1 MAVKK
6 SELYSSLWESCNQL
20 RGGMDA
26 SQYKDYVLV
35 VLFLKYI
42 SDKAKADKD
51 YSLNIPEG
59 CTWEDILALRYKS
72 NIGERLNEIIHQI
85 AEENELTG
93 VIDNADFNDETK
105 LGKGKDKI
113 ETLSKLVTAFK
124 KNALDFSSNRA
135 GDDDILGDAYEYLM
149 KNFASESGKS
159 KGQFYTPG
167 EVSRVMAKVIGI
179 HKDHHENITIYDPT
193 CGSGS
198 LLLRALS
205 ESLHPNNTAL
215 FGQEK
220 DINNVGM
227 AKMNMILHGYE
238 YSEIK
243 QGDTLN
249 NPQFLSSPTTL
260 QTFNYVVANPPFSQK
275 SWLKSAKENDLFE
288 RWGNGVVNSEE
299 GSRTPSSIGV
309 PPEKNGDYAFLLH
322 IIKSMA
328 VTGKGA
334 CILPHGVLFRGNAE
348 GEIRKNIVKAGYI
361 KGLIGLPQNLFYGT
375 GIAACIIILDKQDA
389 AERKGIFMIDAKD
402 GFVKDGN
409 MNRLREEDIQ
419 RIVDTWEA
427 WVDVPHYARFVPQE
441 EIEKNDYNLNITR
454 YIEAR
459 DTEVVQ
465 NIDAHLKGG
474 LPKHDIEQLSDYWEV
489 LPTLKDE
496 LVKEQGNGYYAW
508 AVSREQIDGIINHNE
523 DYQTQQATLK
533 HHCRTD
539 FMEQWQETIYDLA
552 ESSEKP
558 KALIE
563 RMGQSIRNLF
573 GDENLLVDEY
583 DAYEQLMNYWA
594 ETMQDDVYMIM
605 ADGWKLNLRPKLKE
619 EKKDKK
625 EKTEKS
631 EKKMVPVV
639 VKSWNDLECELLPVE
654 YIVNRFCKS
663 ELEVYDELAASI
675 AFLENEVD
683 SLMEENDDVFD
694 AKNFEKEKINLA
706 SVKKRAKVT
715 KGEELEHLMEWLD
728 FQSSIKA
735 EKAKL
740 KDANSKLLS
749 RVKEEYNLL
758 AQNEMRVKNLVKEK
772 WVNAISTRI
781 ESELSRS
788 IEQLKSQL
796 SAIADRYDQTLPSID
811 KEVEDYESR
820 VNAHLAQMGFVL

>member
-51 YSLNIPEG
+51 YLLNIPEG
-59 CTWEDILALRYKS
+59 CFWEDILALRYKS

-85 AEENELTG
+85 AEENDLSG
-93 VIDNADFNDETK
+93 VIDTADFNDDTK
-105 LGKGKDKI
+105 LGKGKDKVD
-113 ETLSKLVTAFK
+113 TLSKLVTAFT

-135 GDDDILGDAYEYLM
+135 GDDDLLGDAYEYLM

-179 HKDHHENITIYDPT
+179 HQDLHENISIYDPT

-238 YSEIK
+238 CSDIQ

-249 NPQFLSSPTTL
+249 NPQFLSSPTAL

-275 SWLKSAKENDLFE
+275 SWLKSAKENDMFE
-288 RWGNGVVNSEE
+288 RWGNGVVDMEE

-328 VTGKGA
+328 ADGKGA

-375 GIAACIIILDKQDA
+375 GIPACIIILDKQEASD
-389 AERKGIFMIDAKD
+389 RKGIFMIDAKD

-441 EIEKNDYNLNITR
+441 EIEKNDYNLNIPR

-459 DTEVVQ
+459 DTEIVQ
-465 NIDAHLKGG
+465 NIEAHLKGG
-474 LPKHDIEQLSDYWEV
+474 LPKHDIDQLSDYWEA

-496 LVKEQGNGYYAW
+496 LVKYQGNGYYAW
-508 AVSREQIDGIINHNE
+508 AVSREQIDGIINDNE

-539 FMEQWQETIYDLA
+539 FMEQWQETIYNLA

-558 KALIE
+558 KTLIE

-573 GDENLLVDEY
+573 GEGNLLVDEY

-605 ADGWKLNLRPKLKE
+605 ADGWKLNLRPKQKE
-619 EKKDKK
+619 DKK
-625 EKTEKS
+625 

-639 VKSWNDLECELLPVE
+639 VKTWNDLESDLLPVE

-663 ELEVYDELAASI
+663 ELEACDELSASI
-675 AFLENEVD
+675 AFMENEVT
-683 SLMEENDDVFD
+683 SLVEENDDVFD
-694 AKNFEKEKINLA
+694 TKNFEKEKINLA

-715 KGEELEHLMEWLD
+715 KGEEQEHLREWIEL
-728 FQSSIKA
+728 QNSIKA

-740 KDANSKLLS
+740 KEANDKLLS
-749 RVKEEYNLL
+749 RVKEEYELL

-796 SAIADRYDQTLPSID
+796 SAISDRYDQTLPSID

>member
-51 YSLNIPEG
+51 YLLNIPEG
-59 CTWEDILALRYKS
+59 CFWEDILALRYKS

-85 AEENELTG
+85 AEENDLSG
-93 VIDNADFNDETK
+93 VIDTADFNDDTK
-105 LGKGKDKI
+105 LGKGKDKVD
-113 ETLSKLVTAFK
+113 TLSKLVTAFT

-135 GDDDILGDAYEYLM
+135 GDDDLLGDAYEYLM

-179 HKDHHENITIYDPT
+179 HQDLHENISIYDPT

-238 YSEIK
+238 CSDIQ

-249 NPQFLSSPTTL
+249 NPQFLSSPTAL

-275 SWLKSAKENDLFE
+275 SWLKSAKENDMFE
-288 RWGNGVVNSEE
+288 RWGNGVVDMEE

-328 VTGKGA
+328 ADGKGA

-375 GIAACIIILDKQDA
+375 GIPACIIILDKQEASD
-389 AERKGIFMIDAKD
+389 RKGIFMIDAKD

-441 EIEKNDYNLNITR
+441 EIEKNDYNLNIPR

-459 DTEVVQ
+459 DTEIVQ

-474 LPKHDIEQLSDYWEV
+474 LPKHDIEQLSDYWDA

-496 LVKEQGNGYYAW
+496 LVKNQGNGYYAW
-508 AVSREQIDGIINHNE
+508 AVSREQIDGIINDNE

-539 FMEQWQETIYDLA
+539 FMEQWQETIYNLA

-558 KALIE
+558 KTLIE

-573 GDENLLVDEY
+573 GEGNLLVDEY

-619 EKKDKK
+619 DKK
-625 EKTEKS
+625 

-639 VKSWNDLECELLPVE
+639 VKTWNDLESDLLPVE

-663 ELEVYDELAASI
+663 ELEACDELSASI
-675 AFLENEVD
+675 AFMENEVT
-683 SLMEENDDVFD
+683 SLVEENDDVFD
-694 AKNFEKEKINLA
+694 TKNFEKEKVNLA

-715 KGEELEHLMEWLD
+715 KGEEQARLIEWIEW
-728 FQSSIKA
+728 QNSIKA

-740 KDANSKLLS
+740 KEANDKLLS
-749 RVKEEYNLL
+749 RVKEEYELL

-788 IEQLKSQL
+788 IELLKSQL
-796 SAIADRYDQTLPSID
+796 SAISDRYDQTLPSID

>member
-51 YSLNIPEG
+51 YLLNIPEG
-59 CTWEDILALRYKS
+59 CFWEDILALRYKS

-85 AEENELTG
+85 AEENDLSG
-93 VIDNADFNDETK
+93 VIDTADFNDDTK
-105 LGKGKDKI
+105 LGKGKDKVD
-113 ETLSKLVTAFK
+113 TLSKLVTAFT

-135 GDDDILGDAYEYLM
+135 GDDDLLGDAYEYLM

-179 HKDHHENITIYDPT
+179 HQDLHENISIYDPT

-238 YSEIK
+238 CSDIQ

-249 NPQFLSSPTTL
+249 NPQFLSSPTAL

-275 SWLKSAKENDLFE
+275 SWLKSAKENDMFE
-288 RWGNGVVNSEE
+288 RWGNGVVDMEE

-328 VTGKGA
+328 ADGKGA

-375 GIAACIIILDKQDA
+375 GIPACIIILDKQEASD
-389 AERKGIFMIDAKD
+389 RKGIFMIDAKD

-441 EIEKNDYNLNITR
+441 EIEKNDYNLNIPR

-459 DTEVVQ
+459 DTEIVQ
-465 NIDAHLKGG
+465 NIEAHLKGG
-474 LPKHDIEQLSDYWEV
+474 LPKHDIDQLSDYWEA

-496 LVKEQGNGYYAW
+496 LVKYQGNGYYAW
-508 AVSREQIDGIINHNE
+508 AVSREQIDGIINDNE

-539 FMEQWQETIYDLA
+539 FMEQWQETIYNLA

-558 KALIE
+558 KTLIE

-573 GDENLLVDEY
+573 GEGNLLVDEY

-619 EKKDKK
+619 DKK
-625 EKTEKS
+625 EKE
-631 EKKMVPVV
+631 MVPVV
-639 VKSWNDLECELLPVE
+639 VKTWNDLESDLLPVE

-663 ELEVYDELAASI
+663 ELEACDELSASI
-675 AFLENEVD
+675 AFMENEVT
-683 SLMEENDDVFD
+683 SLVEENDDVFD
-694 AKNFEKEKINLA
+694 TKNFEKEKINLA

-715 KGEELEHLMEWLD
+715 KGEEQEHLMEWIEL
-728 FQSSIKA
+728 QNSIKA

-740 KDANSKLLS
+740 KEANDKLLS
-749 RVKEEYNLL
+749 RVKEEYELL

-796 SAIADRYDQTLPSID
+796 SAISDRYDQTLPSID

-820 VNAHLAQMGFVL
+820 VNAHLTQMGFVL

>member
-42 SDKAKADKD
+42 SDKAKADND
-51 YSLNIPEG
+51 YLLYIPEG
-59 CTWEDILALRYKS
+59 CFWEDILALRYKS

-85 AEENELTG
+85 AEENELSG
-93 VIDNADFNDETK
+93 VIDTADFNDDAK
-105 LGKGKDKI
+105 LGKGKDKVD
-113 ETLSKLVTAFK
+113 TLSKLVTAFT

-135 GDDDILGDAYEYLM
+135 GDDDLLGDAYEYLM

-179 HKDHHENITIYDPT
+179 HQDQHDNISIYDPT

-238 YSEIK
+238 CSDIQ

-249 NPQFLSSPTTL
+249 NPQFLSSPTAL

-275 SWLKSAKENDLFE
+275 SWLKSAKENDMFE
-288 RWGNGVVNSEE
+288 RWGNGVVDMEE

-328 VTGKGA
+328 ADGKGA

-375 GIAACIIILDKQDA
+375 GIPACIIILDKQEA
-389 AERKGIFMIDAKD
+389 SNRKGIFMIDAKD

-441 EIEKNDYNLNITR
+441 EIEKNDYNLNIPR

-459 DTEVVQ
+459 DTEIVQ
-465 NIDAHLKGG
+465 NIEAHLKGG
-474 LPKHDIEQLSDYWEV
+474 LPKHDIEQLSDYWEA

-508 AVSREQIDGIINHNE
+508 AVSREQIDDIINDNE

-558 KALIE
+558 KTLIE

-573 GDENLLVDEY
+573 GDGNLLVDEY

-605 ADGWKLNLRPKLKE
+605 ADGWKLNLRPKQKE
-619 EKKDKK
+619 DKK
-625 EKTEKS
+625 

-639 VKSWNDLECELLPVE
+639 VKTWNDLESDLLPVE

-663 ELEVYDELAASI
+663 ELEACEELSASI
-675 AFLENEVD
+675 AFMENEVA
-683 SLMEENDDVFD
+683 SLVEENDDVFD

-758 AQNEMRVKNLVKEK
+758 AQNAMRVKNLVKEK

-796 SAIADRYDQTLPSID
+796 SAISDRYDQTLPSID

>member
-51 YSLNIPEG
+51 YLLNIPEG
-59 CTWEDILALRYKS
+59 CFWEDILVLRYKS

-85 AEENELTG
+85 AEENDLSG
-93 VIDNADFNDETK
+93 VIDTADFNDDTK
-105 LGKGKDKI
+105 LGKGKDKVD
-113 ETLSKLVTAFK
+113 TLSKLVTAFT

-135 GDDDILGDAYEYLM
+135 GDDDLLGDAYEYLM

-179 HKDHHENITIYDPT
+179 HQDLHENISIYDPT

-238 YSEIK
+238 CSDIQ

-249 NPQFLSSPTTL
+249 NPQFLSSPTAL

-275 SWLKSAKENDLFE
+275 SWLKSAKENDMFE
-288 RWGNGVVNSEE
+288 RWGNGVVDMEE

-328 VTGKGA
+328 ADGKGA
-334 CILPHGVLFRGNAE
+334 CILPHGVLFRGYAE

-375 GIAACIIILDKQDA
+375 GIPACIIILDKQEASD
-389 AERKGIFMIDAKD
+389 RKGIFMIDAKD

-441 EIEKNDYNLNITR
+441 EIEKNDYNLNIPR

-459 DTEVVQ
+459 DTEIVQ
-465 NIDAHLKGG
+465 NIEAHLKGG
-474 LPKHDIEQLSDYWEV
+474 LPKHDIDQLSDYWEA

-496 LVKEQGNGYYAW
+496 LVKYQGNGYYAW
-508 AVSREQIDGIINHNE
+508 AVSREQIDGIINDNE

-539 FMEQWQETIYDLA
+539 FMEQWQETIYNLA

-558 KALIE
+558 KTLIE

-573 GDENLLVDEY
+573 GEGNLLVDEY

-605 ADGWKLNLRPKLKE
+605 ADGWKLNLRPKQKE
-619 EKKDKK
+619 DKK
-625 EKTEKS
+625 

-639 VKSWNDLECELLPVE
+639 VKTWNDLESDLLPVE

-663 ELEVYDELAASI
+663 ELEACDELSASI
-675 AFLENEVD
+675 AFMENEVT
-683 SLMEENDDVFD
+683 SLVEENDDVFD
-694 AKNFEKEKINLA
+694 TKNFEKEKINLA

-715 KGEELEHLMEWLD
+715 KGEEQEHLMEWIEL
-728 FQSSIKA
+728 QNSIKA

-740 KDANSKLLS
+740 KEANDKLLS
-749 RVKEEYNLL
+749 RVKEEYDLL
-758 AQNEMRVKNLVKEK
+758 AQNEMKVKNLVKEK

-796 SAIADRYDQTLPSID
+796 SAISDRYDQTLPSID

>member
-51 YSLNIPEG
+51 YLLNIPEG
-59 CTWEDILALRYKS
+59 CFWEDILALRYKS

-85 AEENELTG
+85 AEENDLSG
-93 VIDNADFNDETK
+93 VIDTADFNDDTK
-105 LGKGKDKI
+105 LGKGKDKVD
-113 ETLSKLVTAFK
+113 TLSKLVTAFT

-135 GDDDILGDAYEYLM
+135 GDDDLLGDAYEYLM

-179 HKDHHENITIYDPT
+179 HQDLHENISIYDPT

-238 YSEIK
+238 CSDIQ

-249 NPQFLSSPTTL
+249 NPQFLSSPTAL

-275 SWLKSAKENDLFE
+275 SWLKSAKENDMFE
-288 RWGNGVVNSEE
+288 RWGNGVVDMEE

-328 VTGKGA
+328 ADGKGA

-375 GIAACIIILDKQDA
+375 GIPACIIILDKQEASD
-389 AERKGIFMIDAKD
+389 RKGIFMIDAKD

-441 EIEKNDYNLNITR
+441 EIEKNDYNLNIPR

-459 DTEVVQ
+459 DTEIVQ
-465 NIDAHLKGG
+465 DIDAHLKGG
-474 LPKHDIEQLSDYWEV
+474 LPKHDIEQLSDYWEA

-496 LVKEQGNGYYAW
+496 LVKNQGNGYYAW
-508 AVSREQIDGIINHNE
+508 AVSREQIDGIINDNE

-558 KALIE
+558 KTLIE

-573 GDENLLVDEY
+573 GKGNLLVDEY

-605 ADGWKLNLRPKLKE
+605 ADGWKLNLRPKQKE
-619 EKKDKK
+619 DKK
-625 EKTEKS
+625 

-639 VKSWNDLECELLPVE
+639 VKTWNDLESDLLPVE

-663 ELEVYDELAASI
+663 ELEACDELSASI
-675 AFLENEVD
+675 AFMENEVT
-683 SLMEENDDVFD
+683 SLVEENDDVFD
-694 AKNFEKEKINLA
+694 TKNFEKEKVNLA

-715 KGEELEHLMEWLD
+715 KGEEQARLIEWIEW
-728 FQSSIKA
+728 QNSIKA

-740 KDANSKLLS
+740 KEANDKLLS
-749 RVKEEYNLL
+749 RVKEEYELL

-788 IEQLKSQL
+788 IELLKSQL
-796 SAIADRYDQTLPSID
+796 SAISDRYDQTLPSID

>member
-51 YSLNIPEG
+51 YLLYIPEG
-59 CTWEDILALRYKS
+59 CFWEDILALRYKS

-85 AEENELTG
+85 AEENELSG
-93 VIDNADFNDETK
+93 VIDTADFNDDAK
-105 LGKGKDKI
+105 LGKGKDKVD
-113 ETLSKLVTAFK
+113 TLSKLVTAFT

-135 GDDDILGDAYEYLM
+135 GDDDLLGDAYEYLM

-179 HKDHHENITIYDPT
+179 HQDQHDNISIYDPT

-238 YSEIK
+238 CSDIQ

-249 NPQFLSSPTTL
+249 NPQFLSSPTAL

-275 SWLKSAKENDLFE
+275 SWLKSAKENDMFE
-288 RWGNGVVNSEE
+288 RWGNGVVDMEE

-328 VTGKGA
+328 ADGKGA

-375 GIAACIIILDKQDA
+375 GIPACIIILDKQKASD
-389 AERKGIFMIDAKD
+389 RKGIFMIDAKD

-441 EIEKNDYNLNITR
+441 EIEKNDYNLNIPR

-459 DTEVVQ
+459 DTEIVQ
-465 NIDAHLKGG
+465 NIEAHLKGG
-474 LPKHDIEQLSDYWEV
+474 LPKHDIEQLSDYWEA

-496 LVKEQGNGYYAW
+496 LVKDQGNGYYAW
-508 AVSREQIDGIINHNE
+508 AVSREQIDGIINDNE

-573 GDENLLVDEY
+573 GDGNLLVDEY

-619 EKKDKK
+619 DKK
-625 EKTEKS
+625 

-639 VKSWNDLECELLPVE
+639 VKTWNDLESDLLPVE

-663 ELEVYDELAASI
+663 ELEACEELSASI
-675 AFLENEVD
+675 AFMENEVVN
-683 SLMEENDDVFD
+683 LVEENDDVFD
-694 AKNFEKEKINLA
+694 AKNFEKEKVNLA

-715 KGEELEHLMEWLD
+715 KGEEQEHLMEWLD
-728 FQSSIKA
+728 LQSSIKA

-740 KDANSKLLS
+740 KEANDKLLS
-749 RVKEEYNLL
+749 RVKEEYDLL

-796 SAIADRYDQTLPSID
+796 SAISDRYDQTLPSID

>member
-51 YSLNIPEG
+51 YLLNIPEG
-59 CTWEDILALRYKS
+59 CFWEDILALRYKS

-85 AEENELTG
+85 AEENELSG
-93 VIDNADFNDETK
+93 VIDTADFNDDAK
-105 LGKGKDKI
+105 LGKGKDKVD
-113 ETLSKLVTAFK
+113 TLSKLVTAFT

-135 GDDDILGDAYEYLM
+135 GDDDLLGDAYEYLM

-179 HKDHHENITIYDPT
+179 HLDQHDNISIYDPT

-238 YSEIK
+238 CSDIQ

-249 NPQFLSSPTTL
+249 NPQFLSSPTAL

-275 SWLKSAKENDLFE
+275 SWLKSAKENDMFE
-288 RWGNGVVNSEE
+288 RWGNGIVDMEE

-328 VTGKGA
+328 ADGKGA

-375 GIAACIIILDKQDA
+375 GIPACIIILDKQEASD
-389 AERKGIFMIDAKD
+389 RKGIFMIDAKD

-427 WVDVPHYARFVPQE
+427 WVDVPHYARFVPQK
-441 EIEKNDYNLNITR
+441 EIVKNDYNLNIPR

-459 DTEVVQ
+459 DTEIVQ
-465 NIDAHLKGG
+465 NIEAHLKGG
-474 LPKHDIEQLSDYWEV
+474 LPKHDIDQLSDYWKA

-496 LVKEQGNGYYAW
+496 LVKDLGNGYYAW
-508 AVSREQIDGIINHNE
+508 AVSREQIDGIINDNE

-539 FMEQWQETIYDLA
+539 FMEQWQKTIYDLA
-552 ESSEKP
+552 ESCEKP

-573 GDENLLVDEY
+573 GEGNLLVDEY

-619 EKKDKK
+619 DKK
-625 EKTEKS
+625 EKKI
-631 EKKMVPVV
+631 VPVV
-639 VKSWNDLECELLPVE
+639 VKTWNDLESDLLPVE

-663 ELEVYDELAASI
+663 ELEACDELSASI
-675 AFLENEVD
+675 AFMENEVT
-683 SLMEENDDVFD
+683 SLVEENDDVFD
-694 AKNFEKEKINLA
+694 AKNFEKEKVNLA

-715 KGEELEHLMEWLD
+715 KGEEQAHLIEWIEW
-728 FQSSIKA
+728 QNSIKV
-735 EKAKL
+735 EKGKL
-740 KDANSKLLS
+740 KEANDKLLS
-749 RVKEEYNLL
+749 RVKEEYELL

-796 SAIADRYDQTLPSID
+796 SAISDRYDQTLPSID

-820 VNAHLAQMGFVL
+820 VNAHLTQMGFVL

>member
-51 YSLNIPEG
+51 YLLNIPEG
-59 CTWEDILALRYKS
+59 CFWEDILALRYKS

-85 AEENELTG
+85 AEENELSG
-93 VIDNADFNDETK
+93 VIDTADFNDDAK
-105 LGKGKDKI
+105 LGKGKDKVD
-113 ETLSKLVTAFK
+113 TLSKLVTAFT

-135 GDDDILGDAYEYLM
+135 GDDDLLGDAYEYLM

-179 HKDHHENITIYDPT
+179 HQDLHENISIYDPT

-238 YSEIK
+238 CSDIQ

-249 NPQFLSSPTTL
+249 NPQFLSSPTAL

-275 SWLKSAKENDLFE
+275 SWLKSAKENDMFE
-288 RWGNGVVNSEE
+288 RWGNGVVDMEE

-328 VTGKGA
+328 ADGKGA

-375 GIAACIIILDKQDA
+375 GIPACIIILDKQEASD
-389 AERKGIFMIDAKD
+389 RKGIFMIDAKD

-441 EIEKNDYNLNITR
+441 EIEKNDYNLNIPR
-454 YIEAR
+454 YIEVR
-459 DTEVVQ
+459 DTEIVQ
-465 NIDAHLKGG
+465 DIDAHLKGG
-474 LPKHDIEQLSDYWEV
+474 LPKHDIEQLSDYWKA

-496 LVKEQGNGYYAW
+496 LVKNQGNGYYTW
-508 AVSREQIDGIINHNE
+508 AVSREQIDGIINDNE
-523 DYQTQQATLK
+523 DYQTLQATLK

-539 FMEQWQETIYDLA
+539 FMELWQETIYGLA

-558 KALIE
+558 KDLIE

-573 GDENLLVDEY
+573 GEGNLLVDEY

-619 EKKDKK
+619 DKK
-625 EKTEKS
+625 

-639 VKSWNDLECELLPVE
+639 VKTWNDLESDLLPVE

-663 ELEVYDELAASI
+663 ELEACDELSASI
-675 AFLENEVD
+675 AFMENEVD

-706 SVKKRAKVT
+706 SVKKRVKVT

-740 KDANSKLLS
+740 KDANSNLLS
-749 RVKEEYNLL
+749 RVKEEYELL

-788 IEQLKSQL
+788 VEQLKSQL
-796 SAIADRYDQTLPSID
+796 SAISDRYDQTLPSID

-820 VNAHLAQMGFVL
+820 VNAHLTQMGFVL

>member
-51 YSLNIPEG
+51 YLLNIPEG
-59 CTWEDILALRYKS
+59 CFWEDILALRYKS

-85 AEENELTG
+85 AEENDLSG
-93 VIDNADFNDETK
+93 VIDTADFNDDTK
-105 LGKGKDKI
+105 LGKGKDKVD
-113 ETLSKLVTAFK
+113 TLSKLVTAFT

-135 GDDDILGDAYEYLM
+135 GDDDLLGDAYEYLM

-179 HKDHHENITIYDPT
+179 HQDLHENISIYDPT

-238 YSEIK
+238 CSDIQ

-249 NPQFLSSPTTL
+249 NPQFLSSPTAL

-275 SWLKSAKENDLFE
+275 SWLKSAKENDMFE
-288 RWGNGVVNSEE
+288 RWGNGVVDMEE

-328 VTGKGA
+328 ADGKGA

-375 GIAACIIILDKQDA
+375 GIPACIIILDKQEASD
-389 AERKGIFMIDAKD
+389 RKGIFMIDAKD

-441 EIEKNDYNLNITR
+441 EIEKNDYNLNIPR

-459 DTEVVQ
+459 DTEIVQ
-465 NIDAHLKGG
+465 NIEAHLKGG
-474 LPKHDIEQLSDYWEV
+474 LPKHDIDQLSDYWEA

-496 LVKEQGNGYYAW
+496 LVKYQGNGYYAW
-508 AVSREQIDGIINHNE
+508 AVSREQIDGIINDNE

-539 FMEQWQETIYDLA
+539 FMEQWQETIYNLA

-558 KALIE
+558 KTLIE

-573 GDENLLVDEY
+573 GEGNLLVDEY

-605 ADGWKLNLRPKLKE
+605 ADGWKLNLRPKQKE
-619 EKKDKK
+619 DKK
-625 EKTEKS
+625 

-639 VKSWNDLECELLPVE
+639 VKTWNDLESDLLPVE

-663 ELEVYDELAASI
+663 ELEACDELSASI
-675 AFLENEVD
+675 AFMENEVT
-683 SLMEENDDVFD
+683 SLVEENDDVFD
-694 AKNFEKEKINLA
+694 TKNFEKEKINLA

-715 KGEELEHLMEWLD
+715 KGEEQARLIEWIEW
-728 FQSSIKA
+728 QNSIKA

-740 KDANSKLLS
+740 KEANDKLLS
-749 RVKEEYNLL
+749 RVKEEYDLL
-758 AQNEMRVKNLVKEK
+758 AQNEMKVKNLVKEK

-796 SAIADRYDQTLPSID
+796 SAISDRYDQTLPSID

>member
-51 YSLNIPEG
+51 YLLNIPKG
-59 CTWEDILALRYKS
+59 CFWEDILALRYKS

-85 AEENELTG
+85 AEENDLSG
-93 VIDNADFNDETK
+93 VIDTADFNDDTK
-105 LGKGKDKI
+105 LGKGKDKVD
-113 ETLSKLVTAFK
+113 TLSKLVTAFT

-135 GDDDILGDAYEYLM
+135 GDDDLLGDAYEYLM

-179 HKDHHENITIYDPT
+179 HQDLHENISIYDPT

-238 YSEIK
+238 CSDIQ

-249 NPQFLSSPTTL
+249 NPQFLSSPTAL

-275 SWLKSAKENDLFE
+275 SWLKSAKENDMFE
-288 RWGNGVVNSEE
+288 RWGNGVVDMEE

-328 VTGKGA
+328 ADGKGA

-375 GIAACIIILDKQDA
+375 GIPACIIILDKQEASD
-389 AERKGIFMIDAKD
+389 RKGIFMIDAKD

-441 EIEKNDYNLNITR
+441 EIEKNDYNLNIPR

-459 DTEVVQ
+459 DTEIVQ
-465 NIDAHLKGG
+465 DIDAHLKGG
-474 LPKHDIEQLSDYWEV
+474 LPKHDIEQLSDYWDA

-496 LVKEQGNGYYAW
+496 LVKYQGNGYYAW
-508 AVSREQIDGIINHNE
+508 AVSREQIDGIINDNE

-573 GDENLLVDEY
+573 GEGNLLVDEY

-605 ADGWKLNLRPKLKE
+605 ADGWKLNLRPKQKE
-619 EKKDKK
+619 DKK
-625 EKTEKS
+625 

-639 VKSWNDLECELLPVE
+639 VKTWNDLESDLLPVE

-663 ELEVYDELAASI
+663 ELEACDELSASI
-675 AFLENEVD
+675 AFMENEVT
-683 SLMEENDDVFD
+683 SLVEENDDVFD
-694 AKNFEKEKINLA
+694 TKNFEKEKVNLA

-715 KGEELEHLMEWLD
+715 KGEEQARLIEWIEW
-728 FQSSIKA
+728 QNSIKA

-740 KDANSKLLS
+740 KEANDKLLS

-796 SAIADRYDQTLPSID
+796 SAISDRYDQTLPSID

>member
-51 YSLNIPEG
+51 YLLYIPEG
-59 CTWEDILALRYKS
+59 CFWEDILALRYKS

-85 AEENELTG
+85 AEENDLSG
-93 VIDNADFNDETK
+93 VIDTADFNDDTK
-105 LGKGKDKI
+105 LGKGKDKVD
-113 ETLSKLVTAFK
+113 TLSKLVTAFT

-135 GDDDILGDAYEYLM
+135 GDDDLLGDAYEYLM

-179 HKDHHENITIYDPT
+179 HQDLHENISIYDPT

-238 YSEIK
+238 CSDIQ

-249 NPQFLSSPTTL
+249 NPQFLSSPTAL

-275 SWLKSAKENDLFE
+275 SWLKSAKENDMFE
-288 RWGNGVVNSEE
+288 RWGNGVVDMEE

-328 VTGKGA
+328 ADGKGA

-375 GIAACIIILDKQDA
+375 GIPACIIILDKQEASD
-389 AERKGIFMIDAKD
+389 RKGIFMIDAKD

-441 EIEKNDYNLNITR
+441 EIEKNDYNLNIPR

-459 DTEVVQ
+459 DTEIVQ
-465 NIDAHLKGG
+465 NIEAHLKGG
-474 LPKHDIEQLSDYWEV
+474 LPKHDIDQLSDYWEA

-496 LVKEQGNGYYAW
+496 LVKYQGNGYYAW
-508 AVSREQIDGIINHNE
+508 AVSREQIDGIINDNE

-539 FMEQWQETIYDLA
+539 FMEQWQETIYNLA

-558 KALIE
+558 KTLIE

-573 GDENLLVDEY
+573 GEGNLLVDEY

-605 ADGWKLNLRPKLKE
+605 ADGWKLNLRPKQKE
-619 EKKDKK
+619 DKK
-625 EKTEKS
+625 

-639 VKSWNDLECELLPVE
+639 VKTWNDLESDLLPVE

-663 ELEVYDELAASI
+663 ELEACDELSASI
-675 AFLENEVD
+675 AFMENEVT
-683 SLMEENDDVFD
+683 SLVEENDDVFD
-694 AKNFEKEKINLA
+694 TKNFEKEKINLA

-715 KGEELEHLMEWLD
+715 KGEEQEHLMEWIEL
-728 FQSSIKA
+728 QNSIKA

-740 KDANSKLLS
+740 KEANDKLLS
-749 RVKEEYNLL
+749 RVKEEYELL

-796 SAIADRYDQTLPSID
+796 SAISDRYDQTLPSID

-820 VNAHLAQMGFVL
+820 VNAHLTQMGFVL

>member
-35 VLFLKYI
+35 VLFLKYS

-51 YSLNIPEG
+51 YLLNIPEG
-59 CTWEDILALRYKS
+59 CFWEDILALRYKS

-85 AEENELTG
+85 AEENDLSG
-93 VIDNADFNDETK
+93 VIDTADFNDDTK
-105 LGKGKDKI
+105 LGKGKDKVD
-113 ETLSKLVTAFK
+113 TLSKLVTAFT

-135 GDDDILGDAYEYLM
+135 GDDDLLGDAYEYLM

-179 HKDHHENITIYDPT
+179 HQDLHENISIYDPT

-238 YSEIK
+238 CSDIQ

-249 NPQFLSSPTTL
+249 NPQFLSSPTAL

-275 SWLKSAKENDLFE
+275 SWLKSAKENDMFE
-288 RWGNGVVNSEE
+288 RWGNGVVDMEE

-328 VTGKGA
+328 ADGKGA

-375 GIAACIIILDKQDA
+375 GIPACIIILDKQEASD
-389 AERKGIFMIDAKD
+389 RKGIFMIDAKD

-441 EIEKNDYNLNITR
+441 EIEKNDYNLNIPR

-459 DTEVVQ
+459 DTEIVQ
-465 NIDAHLKGG
+465 DIDAHLKGG
-474 LPKHDIEQLSDYWEV
+474 LPKHDIEQLSDYWKA

-496 LVKEQGNGYYAW
+496 LVKDQGNGYYAW
-508 AVSREQIDGIINHNE
+508 AVSREQIDGIINDNE

-573 GDENLLVDEY
+573 GEGNLLVDEY

-605 ADGWKLNLRPKLKE
+605 ADGWKLNLRPKQKE
-619 EKKDKK
+619 DKK
-625 EKTEKS
+625 

-639 VKSWNDLECELLPVE
+639 VKTWNDLESDLLPVE
-654 YIVNRFCKS
+654 YIVDKFCKS
-663 ELEVYDELAASI
+663 DLDACDELSASI
-675 AFLENEVD
+675 AIMENEVAN
-683 SLMEENDDVFD
+683 LVEENDDVFD
-694 AKNFEKEKINLA
+694 AKNFEKEKVNLA

-715 KGEELEHLMEWLD
+715 KGEEQARLIEWIELLN
-728 FQSSIKA
+728 SIKA

-740 KDANSKLLS
+740 KEANDKLLS
-749 RVKEEYNLL
+749 RVKEEYELL

-796 SAIADRYDQTLPSID
+796 SAISDRYDQTLPSID

>member
-51 YSLNIPEG
+51 YLLNIPEG
-59 CTWEDILALRYKS
+59 CFWEDILALRYKS

-85 AEENELTG
+85 AEENDLSG
-93 VIDNADFNDETK
+93 VIDTADFNDDTK
-105 LGKGKDKI
+105 LGKGKDKVD
-113 ETLSKLVTAFK
+113 TLSKLVTAFT
-124 KNALDFSSNRA
+124 KNALDFSSNCA
-135 GDDDILGDAYEYLM
+135 GDDDLLGDAYEYLM

-179 HKDHHENITIYDPT
+179 HQDLHENISIYDPT

-238 YSEIK
+238 CSDIQ

-249 NPQFLSSPTTL
+249 NPQFLSSPTAL

-275 SWLKSAKENDLFE
+275 SWLKSAKENDMFE
-288 RWGNGVVNSEE
+288 RWGNGVVDMEE

-328 VTGKGA
+328 ADGKGA

-375 GIAACIIILDKQDA
+375 GIPACIIILDKQEASD
-389 AERKGIFMIDAKD
+389 RKGIFMIDAKD

-441 EIEKNDYNLNITR
+441 EIEKNDYNLNIPR

-459 DTEVVQ
+459 DTEIVQ
-465 NIDAHLKGG
+465 DIDAHLKGG
-474 LPKHDIEQLSDYWEV
+474 LPKHDIEQLSDYWDA

-496 LVKEQGNGYYAW
+496 LVKNQGNGYYAW
-508 AVSREQIDGIINHNE
+508 AVSREQIDGIINDNE

-539 FMEQWQETIYDLA
+539 FMEQWQETIYNLA

-558 KALIE
+558 KTLIE

-573 GDENLLVDEY
+573 GEGNLLVDEY

-619 EKKDKK
+619 DKK
-625 EKTEKS
+625 

-639 VKSWNDLECELLPVE
+639 VKTWNDLESDLLPVE

-663 ELEVYDELAASI
+663 ELEACDELSASI
-675 AFLENEVD
+675 AFMENEVT
-683 SLMEENDDVFD
+683 SLVEENDDVFD
-694 AKNFEKEKINLA
+694 TKNFEKEKVNLA

-715 KGEELEHLMEWLD
+715 KGEEQARLIEWIEW
-728 FQSSIKA
+728 QNSIKA

-740 KDANSKLLS
+740 KEANDKLLS
-749 RVKEEYNLL
+749 RVKEEYELL

-788 IEQLKSQL
+788 IELLKSQL
-796 SAIADRYDQTLPSID
+796 SAISDRYDQTLPSID

>member
-51 YSLNIPEG
+51 YLLNIPEG
-59 CTWEDILALRYKS
+59 CFWEDILALRYKS

-85 AEENELTG
+85 AEENDLSG
-93 VIDNADFNDETK
+93 VIDTADFNDDTK
-105 LGKGKDKI
+105 LGKGKDKVD
-113 ETLSKLVTAFK
+113 TLSKLVTAFT

-135 GDDDILGDAYEYLM
+135 GDDDLLGDAYEYLM

-179 HKDHHENITIYDPT
+179 HQDLHENISIYDPT

-238 YSEIK
+238 CSDIQ

-249 NPQFLSSPTTL
+249 NPQFLSSPTAL

-275 SWLKSAKENDLFE
+275 SWLKSAKENDMFE
-288 RWGNGVVNSEE
+288 RWGNGVVDMEE

-328 VTGKGA
+328 ADGKGA
-334 CILPHGVLFRGNAE
+334 CILPHGVLFRGYAE

-375 GIAACIIILDKQDA
+375 GIPACIIILDKQEASD
-389 AERKGIFMIDAKD
+389 RKGIFMIDAKD

-441 EIEKNDYNLNITR
+441 EIEKNDYNLNIPR

-459 DTEVVQ
+459 DTEIVQ
-465 NIDAHLKGG
+465 DIDAHLKGG
-474 LPKHDIEQLSDYWEV
+474 LPKHDIEQLSDYWDA

-496 LVKEQGNGYYAW
+496 LVKDQGNGYYAW
-508 AVSREQIDGIINHNE
+508 AVSREQIDGIINDNE

-539 FMEQWQETIYDLA
+539 FMEQWQETIYNLA

-558 KALIE
+558 KTLIE

-573 GDENLLVDEY
+573 GEGNLLVDEY

-605 ADGWKLNLRPKLKE
+605 ADGWKLNLRPKQKE
-619 EKKDKK
+619 DKK
-625 EKTEKS
+625 

-639 VKSWNDLECELLPVE
+639 VKTWNDLESDLLPVE

-663 ELEVYDELAASI
+663 ELEACDELSASI
-675 AFLENEVD
+675 AFMENEVT
-683 SLMEENDDVFD
+683 SLVEEDDDVFD
-694 AKNFEKEKINLA
+694 TKNFEKEKVNLA

-715 KGEELEHLMEWLD
+715 RGEEQTRLIEWIEW
-728 FQSSIKA
+728 QNSIKA

-740 KDANSKLLS
+740 KEANDKLLS

-796 SAIADRYDQTLPSID
+796 SAISERYDQTLPSID

>member
-51 YSLNIPEG
+51 YLLNIPEG
-59 CTWEDILALRYKS
+59 CFWEDILALRYKS

-85 AEENELTG
+85 AEENDLSG
-93 VIDNADFNDETK
+93 VIDTADFNDDTK
-105 LGKGKDKI
+105 LGKGKDKVD
-113 ETLSKLVTAFK
+113 TLSKLVTAFT

-135 GDDDILGDAYEYLM
+135 GDDDLLGDAYEYLM

-179 HKDHHENITIYDPT
+179 HQDLHENISIYDPT

-238 YSEIK
+238 CSDIQ

-249 NPQFLSSPTTL
+249 NPQFLSSPTAL

-275 SWLKSAKENDLFE
+275 SWLKSAKENDMFE
-288 RWGNGVVNSEE
+288 RWGNGVVDMEE

-328 VTGKGA
+328 ADGKGA
-334 CILPHGVLFRGNAE
+334 CILPHGVLFRGYAE

-375 GIAACIIILDKQDA
+375 GIPACIIILDKQEASD
-389 AERKGIFMIDAKD
+389 RKGIFMIDAKD

-441 EIEKNDYNLNITR
+441 EIEKNDYNLNIPR

-459 DTEVVQ
+459 DTEIVQ
-465 NIDAHLKGG
+465 NIEAHLKGG
-474 LPKHDIEQLSDYWEV
+474 LPKHDIDQLSDYWEA

-496 LVKEQGNGYYAW
+496 LVKYQGNGYYAW
-508 AVSREQIDGIINHNE
+508 AVSREQIDGIINDNE

-539 FMEQWQETIYDLA
+539 FMEQWQETIYNLA

-558 KALIE
+558 KTLIE

-573 GDENLLVDEY
+573 GEGNLLVDEY

-605 ADGWKLNLRPKLKE
+605 ADGWKLNLRPKQKE
-619 EKKDKK
+619 DKK
-625 EKTEKS
+625 

-639 VKSWNDLECELLPVE
+639 VKTWNDLESDLLPVE

-663 ELEVYDELAASI
+663 ELEACDELSASI
-675 AFLENEVD
+675 AFMENEVT
-683 SLMEENDDVFD
+683 SLVEENDDVFD
-694 AKNFEKEKINLA
+694 TKNFEKEKINLA

-715 KGEELEHLMEWLD
+715 KGEEQEHLREWIEL
-728 FQSSIKA
+728 QNSIKA

-740 KDANSKLLS
+740 KEANDKLLS
-749 RVKEEYNLL
+749 RVKEEYELL

-796 SAIADRYDQTLPSID
+796 SAISDRYDQTLPSID

>member
-51 YSLNIPEG
+51 YLLNIPEG
-59 CTWEDILALRYKS
+59 CFWEDILALRYKS

-85 AEENELTG
+85 AEENDLSG
-93 VIDNADFNDETK
+93 VIDTADFNDDTK
-105 LGKGKDKI
+105 LGKGKDKVD
-113 ETLSKLVTAFK
+113 TLSKLVTAFT

-135 GDDDILGDAYEYLM
+135 GDDDLLGDAYEYLM

-179 HKDHHENITIYDPT
+179 HQDLHENISIYDPT

-238 YSEIK
+238 CSDIQ

-249 NPQFLSSPTTL
+249 NPQFLSSPTAL

-275 SWLKSAKENDLFE
+275 SWLKSAKENDMFE
-288 RWGNGVVNSEE
+288 RWGNGVVDMEE

-328 VTGKGA
+328 ADGKGA

-375 GIAACIIILDKQDA
+375 GIPACIIILDKQEASD
-389 AERKGIFMIDAKD
+389 RKGIFMIDAKD

-441 EIEKNDYNLNITR
+441 EIEKNDYNLNIPR

-459 DTEVVQ
+459 DTEIVQ
-465 NIDAHLKGG
+465 NIEAHLKGG
-474 LPKHDIEQLSDYWEV
+474 LPKHDIEQLSDYWEA

-496 LVKEQGNGYYAW
+496 LVKYQGNGYYAW
-508 AVSREQIDGIINHNE
+508 AVSREQIDGIINDNE

-539 FMEQWQETIYDLA
+539 FMEQWQETIYNLA

-558 KALIE
+558 KTLIE

-573 GDENLLVDEY
+573 GEGNLLVDEY

-605 ADGWKLNLRPKLKE
+605 ADGWKLNLRPKQKE
-619 EKKDKK
+619 DKK
-625 EKTEKS
+625 

-639 VKSWNDLECELLPVE
+639 VKTWNDLESDLLPVE

-663 ELEVYDELAASI
+663 ELEACDELSASI
-675 AFLENEVD
+675 AFMENEVT
-683 SLMEENDDVFD
+683 SLVEENDDVFD
-694 AKNFEKEKINLA
+694 TKNFEKEKVNLA

-715 KGEELEHLMEWLD
+715 KGEEQARLIEWIEW
-728 FQSSIKA
+728 QNSIKA

-740 KDANSKLLS
+740 KEANDKLLS
-749 RVKEEYNLL
+749 RVKEEYELL

-788 IEQLKSQL
+788 IELLKSQL
-796 SAIADRYDQTLPSID
+796 SAISDRYDQTLPSID

>member
-51 YSLNIPEG
+51 YLLNIPEG
-59 CTWEDILALRYKS
+59 CFWEDILVLRYKS

-85 AEENELTG
+85 AEENDLSG
-93 VIDNADFNDETK
+93 VIDTADFNDDTK
-105 LGKGKDKI
+105 LGKGKDKVD
-113 ETLSKLVTAFK
+113 TLSKLVTAFT

-135 GDDDILGDAYEYLM
+135 GDDDLLGDAYEYLM

-179 HKDHHENITIYDPT
+179 HQDLHENISIYDPT

-238 YSEIK
+238 CSDIQ

-249 NPQFLSSPTTL
+249 NPQFLSSPTAL

-275 SWLKSAKENDLFE
+275 SWLKSAKENDMFE
-288 RWGNGVVNSEE
+288 RWGNGVVDMEE

-328 VTGKGA
+328 ADGKGA

-375 GIAACIIILDKQDA
+375 GIPACIIILDKQEASD
-389 AERKGIFMIDAKD
+389 RKGIFMIDAKD

-441 EIEKNDYNLNITR
+441 EIEKNDYNLNIPR

-459 DTEVVQ
+459 DTEIVQ
-465 NIDAHLKGG
+465 NIEAHLKGG
-474 LPKHDIEQLSDYWEV
+474 LPKHDIDQLSDYWEA

-496 LVKEQGNGYYAW
+496 LVKYQGNGYYAW
-508 AVSREQIDGIINHNE
+508 AVSREQIDGIINDNE

-539 FMEQWQETIYDLA
+539 FMEQWQETIYNLA

-558 KALIE
+558 KTLIE

-573 GDENLLVDEY
+573 GEGNLLVDEY

-605 ADGWKLNLRPKLKE
+605 ADGWKLNLRPKQKE
-619 EKKDKK
+619 DKK
-625 EKTEKS
+625 

-639 VKSWNDLECELLPVE
+639 VKTWNDLESDLLPVE

-663 ELEVYDELAASI
+663 ELEACDELSASI
-675 AFLENEVD
+675 AFMENEVT
-683 SLMEENDDVFD
+683 SLVEENDDVFD
-694 AKNFEKEKINLA
+694 TKNFEKEKINLA

-715 KGEELEHLMEWLD
+715 KGEEQEHLREWIEL
-728 FQSSIKA
+728 QNSIKA

-740 KDANSKLLS
+740 KEANDKLLS
-749 RVKEEYNLL
+749 RVKEEYELL
-758 AQNEMRVKNLVKEK
+758 AQNEMKVKNLVKEK

-796 SAIADRYDQTLPSID
+796 SAISDRYDQTLPSID

>member
-51 YSLNIPEG
+51 YLLNIPEG
-59 CTWEDILALRYKS
+59 CFWEDILALRYKS

-85 AEENELTG
+85 AEENDLSG
-93 VIDNADFNDETK
+93 VIDTADFNDDTK
-105 LGKGKDKI
+105 LGKGKDKVD
-113 ETLSKLVTAFK
+113 TLSKLVTAFT

-135 GDDDILGDAYEYLM
+135 GDDDLLGDAYEYLM

-179 HKDHHENITIYDPT
+179 HQDLHENISIYDPT

-238 YSEIK
+238 CSDIQ

-249 NPQFLSSPTTL
+249 NPQFLSSPTAL

-275 SWLKSAKENDLFE
+275 SWLKSAKENDMFE
-288 RWGNGVVNSEE
+288 RWGNGVVDMEE

-328 VTGKGA
+328 ADGKGA

-375 GIAACIIILDKQDA
+375 GIPACIIILDKQEASD
-389 AERKGIFMIDAKD
+389 RKGIFMIDAKD

-441 EIEKNDYNLNITR
+441 EIEKNDYNLNIPR
-454 YIEAR
+454 YIETR
-459 DTEVVQ
+459 DTEIVQ
-465 NIDAHLKGG
+465 DIDAHLKGG
-474 LPKHDIEQLSDYWEV
+474 LPKHDIEQLSDYWDA

-496 LVKEQGNGYYAW
+496 LVKYQGNGYYAW
-508 AVSREQIDGIINHNE
+508 AVSREQIDGIINDNE

-573 GDENLLVDEY
+573 GEGNLLVDEY

-605 ADGWKLNLRPKLKE
+605 ADGWKLNLRPKQKE
-619 EKKDKK
+619 DKK
-625 EKTEKS
+625 

-639 VKSWNDLECELLPVE
+639 VKTWNDLESDLLPVE

-663 ELEVYDELAASI
+663 ELEACDKLSASI
-675 AFLENEVD
+675 AFMENEVT
-683 SLMEENDDVFD
+683 SLVEENDDVFD
-694 AKNFEKEKINLA
+694 TKNFEKEKVNLA

-715 KGEELEHLMEWLD
+715 KGEEQARLIEWLD
-728 FQSSIKA
+728 LQNSIKV

-740 KDANSKLLS
+740 KEANDKLLS
-749 RVKEEYNLL
+749 CVKEEYELL

-788 IEQLKSQL
+788 IEQLNSQL
-796 SAIADRYDQTLPSID
+796 SAISDRYDQTLPSID

>member
-1 MAVKK
+1 MA
-6 SELYSSLWESCNQL
+6 
-20 RGGMDA
+20 
-26 SQYKDYVLV
+26 
-35 VLFLKYI
+35 
-42 SDKAKADKD
+42 AD
-51 YSLNIPEG
+51 
-59 CTWEDILALRYKS
+59 
-72 NIGERLNEIIHQI
+72 
-85 AEENELTG
+85 
-93 VIDNADFNDETK
+93 
-105 LGKGKDKI
+105 
-113 ETLSKLVTAFK
+113 
-124 KNALDFSSNRA
+124 
-135 GDDDILGDAYEYLM
+135 
-149 KNFASESGKS
+149 
-159 KGQFYTPG
+159 
-167 EVSRVMAKVIGI
+167 
-179 HKDHHENITIYDPT
+179 
-193 CGSGS
+193 
-198 LLLRALS
+198 
-205 ESLHPNNTAL
+205 
-215 FGQEK
+215 
-220 DINNVGM
+220 
-227 AKMNMILHGYE
+227 
-238 YSEIK
+238 
-243 QGDTLN
+243 
-249 NPQFLSSPTTL
+249 
-260 QTFNYVVANPPFSQK
+260 
-275 SWLKSAKENDLFE
+275 
-288 RWGNGVVNSEE
+288 
-299 GSRTPSSIGV
+299 
-309 PPEKNGDYAFLLH
+309 
-322 IIKSMA
+322 
-328 VTGKGA
+328 GKGA

-375 GIAACIIILDKQDA
+375 GIPACIIILDKQEASD
-389 AERKGIFMIDAKD
+389 RKGIFMIDAKD

-441 EIEKNDYNLNITR
+441 EIEKNDYNLNIPR

-459 DTEVVQ
+459 DTEIVQ
-465 NIDAHLKGG
+465 NIEAHLKGG
-474 LPKHDIEQLSDYWEV
+474 LPKHDIDQLSDYWEA

-496 LVKEQGNGYYAW
+496 LVKDQGNGYYAW
-508 AVSREQIDGIINHNE
+508 AVSREQIDGIINNNE

-573 GDENLLVDEY
+573 GEGNLLVDEY

-619 EKKDKK
+619 DKK
-625 EKTEKS
+625 

-639 VKSWNDLECELLPVE
+639 VKTWNDLESDLLPVE

-663 ELEVYDELAASI
+663 ELEACDELSASI
-675 AFLENEVD
+675 AFMENEVT
-683 SLMEENDDVFD
+683 SLVEEDDDVFD
-694 AKNFEKEKINLA
+694 TKNFEKEKVNLA

-715 KGEELEHLMEWLD
+715 KGEEQARLIEWIEW
-728 FQSSIKA
+728 QNSIKA

-740 KDANSKLLS
+740 KEANDKLLS
-749 RVKEEYNLL
+749 RVKEEYDLL
-758 AQNEMRVKNLVKEK
+758 SQNETKVKNLVKEK

-796 SAIADRYDQTLPSID
+796 SAISDRYDQTLPSID

>member
-51 YSLNIPEG
+51 YLLNIPEG
-59 CTWEDILALRYKS
+59 CFWEDILALRYKS

-85 AEENELTG
+85 AEENDLSG
-93 VIDNADFNDETK
+93 VIDTADFNDDTK
-105 LGKGKDKI
+105 LGKGKDKVD
-113 ETLSKLVTAFK
+113 TLSKLVTAFT

-135 GDDDILGDAYEYLM
+135 GDDDLLGDAYEYLM

-179 HKDHHENITIYDPT
+179 HQDLHENISIYDPT

-238 YSEIK
+238 CSDIQ

-249 NPQFLSSPTTL
+249 NPQFLSSPTAL

-275 SWLKSAKENDLFE
+275 SWLKSAKENDMFE
-288 RWGNGVVNSEE
+288 RWGNGVVDMEE

-328 VTGKGA
+328 ADGKGA

-375 GIAACIIILDKQDA
+375 GIPACIIILDKQEASD
-389 AERKGIFMIDAKD
+389 RKGIFMIDAKD

-441 EIEKNDYNLNITR
+441 EIEKNDYNLNIPR
-454 YIEAR
+454 YIETR
-459 DTEVVQ
+459 DTEIVQ
-465 NIDAHLKGG
+465 DIDAHLKGG
-474 LPKHDIEQLSDYWEV
+474 LPKHDIEQLSDYWDA

-496 LVKEQGNGYYAW
+496 LVKYQGNGYYAW
-508 AVSREQIDGIINHNE
+508 AVSREQIDGIINDNE

-573 GDENLLVDEY
+573 GEGNLLVDEY

-605 ADGWKLNLRPKLKE
+605 ADGWKLNLRPKQKE
-619 EKKDKK
+619 DKK
-625 EKTEKS
+625 

-639 VKSWNDLECELLPVE
+639 VKTWNDLESDLLPVE

-663 ELEVYDELAASI
+663 ELEACDKLSASI
-675 AFLENEVD
+675 AFMENEVT
-683 SLMEENDDVFD
+683 SLVEENDDVFD
-694 AKNFEKEKINLA
+694 TKNFEKEKVNLA

-715 KGEELEHLMEWLD
+715 KGEEQARLIEWLD
-728 FQSSIKA
+728 LQNSIKA

-740 KDANSKLLS
+740 KEANDKLLS
-749 RVKEEYNLL
+749 CVKEEYELL

-788 IEQLKSQL
+788 IEQLNSQL
-796 SAIADRYDQTLPSID
+796 SAISDRYDQTLPSID

>member
-51 YSLNIPEG
+51 YLLNIPEG
-59 CTWEDILALRYKS
+59 CFWEDILALRYKS

-85 AEENELTG
+85 AEENDLSG
-93 VIDNADFNDETK
+93 VIDTADFNDDTK
-105 LGKGKDKI
+105 LGKGKDKVD
-113 ETLSKLVTAFK
+113 TLSKLVTAFT

-135 GDDDILGDAYEYLM
+135 GDDDLLGDAYEYLM

-179 HKDHHENITIYDPT
+179 HQDLHENISIYDPT

-238 YSEIK
+238 CSDIQ

-249 NPQFLSSPTTL
+249 NPQFLSSPTAL

-275 SWLKSAKENDLFE
+275 SWLKSAKENDMFE
-288 RWGNGVVNSEE
+288 RWGNGVVDMEE

-328 VTGKGA
+328 ADGKGA
-334 CILPHGVLFRGNAE
+334 CILPHGVLFRGYAE

-375 GIAACIIILDKQDA
+375 GIPACIIILDKQEASD
-389 AERKGIFMIDAKD
+389 RKGIFMIDAKD

-441 EIEKNDYNLNITR
+441 EIEKNDYNLNIPR

-459 DTEVVQ
+459 DTEIVQ
-465 NIDAHLKGG
+465 NIEAHLKGG
-474 LPKHDIEQLSDYWEV
+474 LPKHDIDQLSDYWEA

-496 LVKEQGNGYYAW
+496 LVKYQGNGYYAW
-508 AVSREQIDGIINHNE
+508 AVSREQIDGIINDNE

-539 FMEQWQETIYDLA
+539 FMEQWQETIYNLA

-558 KALIE
+558 KTLIE

-573 GDENLLVDEY
+573 GEGNLLVDEY

-605 ADGWKLNLRPKLKE
+605 ADGWKLNLRPKQKE
-619 EKKDKK
+619 DKK
-625 EKTEKS
+625 

-639 VKSWNDLECELLPVE
+639 VKTWNDLESDLLPVE

-663 ELEVYDELAASI
+663 ELEACDELSASI
-675 AFLENEVD
+675 AFMENEVT
-683 SLMEENDDVFD
+683 SLVEENDDVFD
-694 AKNFEKEKINLA
+694 TKNFEKEKINLA

-715 KGEELEHLMEWLD
+715 KGEEQEHLMEWIEL
-728 FQSSIKA
+728 QNSIKA

-740 KDANSKLLS
+740 KEANDKLLS
-749 RVKEEYNLL
+749 RVKEEYELL

-796 SAIADRYDQTLPSID
+796 SAISDRYDQTLPSID

-820 VNAHLAQMGFVL
+820 VNAHLTQMGFVL

>member
-51 YSLNIPEG
+51 YLLNIPEG
-59 CTWEDILALRYKS
+59 CFWEDILALRYKS

-85 AEENELTG
+85 AEENDLSG
-93 VIDNADFNDETK
+93 VIDTADFNDDTK
-105 LGKGKDKI
+105 LGKGKDKVD
-113 ETLSKLVTAFK
+113 TLSKLVTAFT

-135 GDDDILGDAYEYLM
+135 GDDDLLGDAYEYLM

-179 HKDHHENITIYDPT
+179 HQDLHENISIYDPT

-238 YSEIK
+238 CSDIQ

-249 NPQFLSSPTTL
+249 NPQFLSSPTAL

-275 SWLKSAKENDLFE
+275 SWLKSAKENDMFE
-288 RWGNGVVNSEE
+288 RWGNGVVDLEE

-328 VTGKGA
+328 ADGKGA

-375 GIAACIIILDKQDA
+375 GIPACIIILDKQEASD
-389 AERKGIFMIDAKD
+389 RKGIFMIDAKD

-441 EIEKNDYNLNITR
+441 EIEKNDYNLNIPR

-459 DTEVVQ
+459 DTEIVQ
-465 NIDAHLKGG
+465 NIEAHLKGG
-474 LPKHDIEQLSDYWEV
+474 LPKHDIEQLSDYWKA

-508 AVSREQIDGIINHNE
+508 AVSREQIDGIINDNE

-573 GDENLLVDEY
+573 GEGNLLVDEY

-605 ADGWKLNLRPKLKE
+605 ADGWKLNLRPKQKE
-619 EKKDKK
+619 DKK
-625 EKTEKS
+625 

-639 VKSWNDLECELLPVE
+639 VKTWNDLESDLLPVE

-663 ELEVYDELAASI
+663 ELEACDELSASI
-675 AFLENEVD
+675 AFMENEVT
-683 SLMEENDDVFD
+683 SLVEENDDVFD
-694 AKNFEKEKINLA
+694 TKNFEKEKINLA

-715 KGEELEHLMEWLD
+715 KGEEQEHLMEWIEL
-728 FQSSIKA
+728 QNSIKA

-740 KDANSKLLS
+740 KEANDKLLS
-749 RVKEEYNLL
+749 RVKEEYELL

-772 WVNAISTRI
+772 WINAISTRI

-796 SAIADRYDQTLPSID
+796 SAISDRYDQTLPSID

>member
-51 YSLNIPEG
+51 YLLYIPEG
-59 CTWEDILALRYKS
+59 CFWEDILALRYKS

-85 AEENELTG
+85 AEENDLSG
-93 VIDNADFNDETK
+93 VIDTADFNDDTK
-105 LGKGKDKI
+105 LGKGKDKVD
-113 ETLSKLVTAFK
+113 TLSKLVTAFT

-135 GDDDILGDAYEYLM
+135 GDDDLLGDAYEYLM

-179 HKDHHENITIYDPT
+179 HQDLHENISIYDPT

-238 YSEIK
+238 CSDIQ

-249 NPQFLSSPTTL
+249 NPQFLSSPTAL

-275 SWLKSAKENDLFE
+275 SWLKSAKENDMFE
-288 RWGNGVVNSEE
+288 RWGNGVVDMEE

-328 VTGKGA
+328 ADGKGA
-334 CILPHGVLFRGNAE
+334 CILPHGVLFRGYAE

-375 GIAACIIILDKQDA
+375 GIPACIIILDKQEASD
-389 AERKGIFMIDAKD
+389 RKGIFMIDAKD

-441 EIEKNDYNLNITR
+441 EIEKNDYNLNIPR

-459 DTEVVQ
+459 DTEIVQ
-465 NIDAHLKGG
+465 NIEAHLKGG
-474 LPKHDIEQLSDYWEV
+474 LPKHDIDQLSDYWEA

-496 LVKEQGNGYYAW
+496 LVKYQGNGYYAW
-508 AVSREQIDGIINHNE
+508 AVSREQIDGIINDNE

-539 FMEQWQETIYDLA
+539 FMEQWQETIYNLA

-558 KALIE
+558 KTLIE

-573 GDENLLVDEY
+573 GEGNLLVDEY

-619 EKKDKK
+619 DKK
-625 EKTEKS
+625 EKE
-631 EKKMVPVV
+631 MVPVV
-639 VKSWNDLECELLPVE
+639 VKTWNDLESDLLPVE

-663 ELEVYDELAASI
+663 ELEACDELSASI
-675 AFLENEVD
+675 AFMENEVT
-683 SLMEENDDVFD
+683 SLVEENDDVFD
-694 AKNFEKEKINLA
+694 TKNFEKEKINLA

-715 KGEELEHLMEWLD
+715 KGEEQEHLMEWIEL
-728 FQSSIKA
+728 QNSIKA

-740 KDANSKLLS
+740 KEANDKLLS
-749 RVKEEYNLL
+749 RVKEEYELL

-796 SAIADRYDQTLPSID
+796 SAISDRYDQTLPSID

-820 VNAHLAQMGFVL
+820 VNAHLTQMGFVL

>member
-51 YSLNIPEG
+51 YLLNIPEG
-59 CTWEDILALRYKS
+59 CFWEDILALRYKS

-85 AEENELTG
+85 AEENDLSG
-93 VIDNADFNDETK
+93 VIDTADFNDDTK
-105 LGKGKDKI
+105 LGKGKDKVD
-113 ETLSKLVTAFK
+113 TLSKLVTAFT

-135 GDDDILGDAYEYLM
+135 GDDDLLGDAYEYLM

-179 HKDHHENITIYDPT
+179 HQDLHENISIYDPT

-238 YSEIK
+238 CSDIQ

-249 NPQFLSSPTTL
+249 NPQFLSSPTVL

-275 SWLKSAKENDLFE
+275 SWLKSAKENDMFE
-288 RWGNGVVNSEE
+288 RWGNGVVDMEE

-328 VTGKGA
+328 ADGKGA

-375 GIAACIIILDKQDA
+375 GIPACIIILDKQEASD
-389 AERKGIFMIDAKD
+389 RKGIFMIEAKD

-427 WVDVPHYARFVPQE
+427 WVDVPHYARFVPLE
-441 EIEKNDYNLNITR
+441 EIEKNDYNLNIPR

-459 DTEVVQ
+459 DTEIVQ
-465 NIDAHLKGG
+465 DIDAHLKGG
-474 LPKHDIEQLSDYWEV
+474 LPKHDIEQLSDYWDA

-496 LVKEQGNGYYAW
+496 LVKYQGNGYYAW
-508 AVSREQIDGIINHNE
+508 AVSREQIDGIINDNE

-558 KALIE
+558 KDFIE

-573 GDENLLVDEY
+573 GEGNLLVDEY

-619 EKKDKK
+619 DKK
-625 EKTEKS
+625 EKE
-631 EKKMVPVV
+631 MVPVV
-639 VKSWNDLECELLPVE
+639 VKTWNDLESDLLPVE

-663 ELEVYDELAASI
+663 ELEACDELSASI
-675 AFLENEVD
+675 AFMENEVT
-683 SLMEENDDVFD
+683 SLVD
-694 AKNFEKEKINLA
+694 EKEKVNLA

-715 KGEELEHLMEWLD
+715 KGEEQARLIEWIEW
-728 FQSSIKA
+728 QNSIKA

-740 KDANSKLLS
+740 KEANDKLLS
-749 RVKEEYNLL
+749 RVKEEYELL

-796 SAIADRYDQTLPSID
+796 SAISDRYDQTLPSID

>member
-51 YSLNIPEG
+51 YLLNIPEG
-59 CTWEDILALRYKS
+59 CFWEDILALRYKS

-85 AEENELTG
+85 AEENDLSG
-93 VIDNADFNDETK
+93 VIDTADFNDDTK
-105 LGKGKDKI
+105 LGKGKDKVD
-113 ETLSKLVTAFK
+113 TLSKLVTAFT

-135 GDDDILGDAYEYLM
+135 GDDDLLGDAYEYLM

-179 HKDHHENITIYDPT
+179 HQDLHENISIYDPT

-238 YSEIK
+238 CSDIQ

-249 NPQFLSSPTTL
+249 NPQFLSSPTAL
-260 QTFNYVVANPPFSQK
+260 QTFNNVVANPPFSQK
-275 SWLKSAKENDLFE
+275 SWLKSAKENDMFE
-288 RWGNGVVNSEE
+288 RCGNGVVDMEE

-328 VTGKGA
+328 ADGKGA
-334 CILPHGVLFRGNAE
+334 CILPHGVLFRGYAE

-375 GIAACIIILDKQDA
+375 GIPACIIILDKQEASD
-389 AERKGIFMIDAKD
+389 RKGIFMIDAKD

-441 EIEKNDYNLNITR
+441 EIEKNDYNLNIPR

-459 DTEVVQ
+459 DTEIVQ
-465 NIDAHLKGG
+465 NIEAHLKGG
-474 LPKHDIEQLSDYWEV
+474 LPKHDIDQLSDYWEA

-496 LVKEQGNGYYAW
+496 LVKYQGNGYYAW
-508 AVSREQIDGIINHNE
+508 AVSREQIDGIINDNE

-539 FMEQWQETIYDLA
+539 FMEQWQETIYNLA

-558 KALIE
+558 KTLIE

-573 GDENLLVDEY
+573 GEGNLLVDEY

-605 ADGWKLNLRPKLKE
+605 ADGWKLNLRPKQKE
-619 EKKDKK
+619 DKK
-625 EKTEKS
+625 

-639 VKSWNDLECELLPVE
+639 VKTWNDLESDLLPVE

-663 ELEVYDELAASI
+663 ELEACDELSASI
-675 AFLENEVD
+675 AFMENEVT
-683 SLMEENDDVFD
+683 SLVEENDDVFD
-694 AKNFEKEKINLA
+694 TKNFEKEKINLA

-715 KGEELEHLMEWLD
+715 KGEEQEHLMEWIEL
-728 FQSSIKA
+728 QNSIKA

-740 KDANSKLLS
+740 KEANDKLLS
-749 RVKEEYNLL
+749 RVKEEYELL

-796 SAIADRYDQTLPSID
+796 SAISDRYDQTLPSID

-820 VNAHLAQMGFVL
+820 VNAHLTQMGFVL

>member
-51 YSLNIPEG
+51 YLLNIPEG
-59 CTWEDILALRYKS
+59 CFWEDILALRYKS

-85 AEENELTG
+85 AEENDLSG
-93 VIDNADFNDETK
+93 VIDTADFNDDTK
-105 LGKGKDKI
+105 LGKGKDKVD
-113 ETLSKLVTAFK
+113 TLSKLVTAFT

-135 GDDDILGDAYEYLM
+135 GDDDLLGDAYEYLM

-179 HKDHHENITIYDPT
+179 HQDLHENISIYDPT

-238 YSEIK
+238 CSDIQ

-249 NPQFLSSPTTL
+249 NPQFLSSPTAL

-275 SWLKSAKENDLFE
+275 SWLKSAKENDMFE
-288 RWGNGVVNSEE
+288 RWGNGVVDMEE

-328 VTGKGA
+328 ADGKGA

-375 GIAACIIILDKQDA
+375 GIPACIIILDKQEASD
-389 AERKGIFMIDAKD
+389 RKGIFMIDAKD

-427 WVDVPHYARFVPQE
+427 WVDIPHYARFVPQE
-441 EIEKNDYNLNITR
+441 EIEKNDYNLNIPR

-459 DTEVVQ
+459 DTEIVQ
-465 NIDAHLKGG
+465 NIEAHLKGG
-474 LPKHDIEQLSDYWEV
+474 LPKHDIDQLSDYWEA

-496 LVKEQGNGYYAW
+496 LVKYQGNGYYAW
-508 AVSREQIDGIINHNE
+508 AVSREQIDGIINDNE

-539 FMEQWQETIYDLA
+539 FMEQWQETIYNLA

-558 KALIE
+558 KTLIE

-573 GDENLLVDEY
+573 GEGKLLVDEY

-605 ADGWKLNLRPKLKE
+605 ADGWKLNLRPTLKE
-619 EKKDKK
+619 DKK
-625 EKTEKS
+625 

-639 VKSWNDLECELLPVE
+639 VKTWNDLESDLLPVE

-663 ELEVYDELAASI
+663 ELEACDELSASI
-675 AFLENEVD
+675 AFMENEVT
-683 SLMEENDDVFD
+683 SLVEENDDVFD
-694 AKNFEKEKINLA
+694 TKNFEKEKINLA

-715 KGEELEHLMEWLD
+715 KGEEQEHLMEWIEL
-728 FQSSIKA
+728 QNSIKA

-740 KDANSKLLS
+740 KEANDKLLS
-749 RVKEEYNLL
+749 RVKEEYELL

-796 SAIADRYDQTLPSID
+796 SAISDRYDQTLPSID

>member
-51 YSLNIPEG
+51 YLLNIPEG
-59 CTWEDILALRYKS
+59 CFWEDILALRYKS

-85 AEENELTG
+85 AEENDLSG
-93 VIDNADFNDETK
+93 VIDTADFNDDTK
-105 LGKGKDKI
+105 LGKGKDKVD
-113 ETLSKLVTAFK
+113 TLSKLVTAFT

-135 GDDDILGDAYEYLM
+135 GDDDLLGDAYEYLM

-179 HKDHHENITIYDPT
+179 HQDLHENISIYDPT

-238 YSEIK
+238 CSDIQ

-249 NPQFLSSPTTL
+249 NPQFLSSPTAL

-275 SWLKSAKENDLFE
+275 SWLKSAKENDMFE
-288 RWGNGVVNSEE
+288 RWGNGVVDMEE

-328 VTGKGA
+328 ADGKGA

-375 GIAACIIILDKQDA
+375 GIPACIIILDKQEASD
-389 AERKGIFMIDAKD
+389 RKGIFMIDAKD

-441 EIEKNDYNLNITR
+441 EIEKNDYNLNIPR

-459 DTEVVQ
+459 DTEIVQ

-474 LPKHDIEQLSDYWEV
+474 LPKHDIEQLSDYWDA

-496 LVKEQGNGYYAW
+496 LVKNQGNGYYAW
-508 AVSREQIDGIINHNE
+508 AVSREQIDGIINDNE

-539 FMEQWQETIYDLA
+539 FMEQWQETIYNLA

-558 KALIE
+558 KTLIE

-573 GDENLLVDEY
+573 GEGNLLVDEY

-605 ADGWKLNLRPKLKE
+605 ADGWKLDLRPKLKE
-619 EKKDKK
+619 DKK
-625 EKTEKS
+625 

-639 VKSWNDLECELLPVE
+639 VKTWNDLESDLLPVE

-663 ELEVYDELAASI
+663 ELEACDELSASI
-675 AFLENEVD
+675 AFMENEVT
-683 SLMEENDDVFD
+683 SLVEENDDVFD
-694 AKNFEKEKINLA
+694 TKNFEKEKVNLA

-715 KGEELEHLMEWLD
+715 KGEEQARLIEWIEW
-728 FQSSIKA
+728 QNSIKA

-740 KDANSKLLS
+740 KEANDKLLS
-749 RVKEEYNLL
+749 RVKEEYELL

-788 IEQLKSQL
+788 IELLKSQL
-796 SAIADRYDQTLPSID
+796 SAISDRYDQTLPSID

>member
-1 MAVKK
+1 MVVKK

-51 YSLNIPEG
+51 YLLNIPEG
-59 CTWEDILALRYKS
+59 CFWEDILALRYKS

-85 AEENELTG
+85 AEENELSG
-93 VIDNADFNDETK
+93 VIDTADFNDDAK
-105 LGKGKDKI
+105 LGKGKDKVD
-113 ETLSKLVTAFK
+113 TLSKLVTAFT

-135 GDDDILGDAYEYLM
+135 GDDDLLGDAYEYLM

-179 HKDHHENITIYDPT
+179 HQDLHENISIYDPT

-238 YSEIK
+238 CSDIQ

-249 NPQFLSSPTTL
+249 NPQFLSSPTAL

-275 SWLKSAKENDLFE
+275 SWLKSAKENDMFE
-288 RWGNGVVNSEE
+288 RWGNGVVDMEE

-328 VTGKGA
+328 ADGKGA

-375 GIAACIIILDKQDA
+375 GIPACIIILDKQEASD
-389 AERKGIFMIDAKD
+389 RKGIFMIDAKD

-441 EIEKNDYNLNITR
+441 EIEKNDYNLNIPR

-459 DTEVVQ
+459 DTEIVQ
-465 NIDAHLKGG
+465 DIDAHLKGG
-474 LPKHDIEQLSDYWEV
+474 LPKHDIEQLSDYWKA

-496 LVKEQGNGYYAW
+496 LVKNQGNGYYTW
-508 AVSREQIDGIINHNE
+508 AVSREQIDGIINDNE
-523 DYQTQQATLK
+523 DYQTLQATLK

-539 FMEQWQETIYDLA
+539 FMELWQETIYGLA

-558 KALIE
+558 KNLIE

-573 GDENLLVDEY
+573 GEGNLLVDEY

-619 EKKDKK
+619 DKK
-625 EKTEKS
+625 

-639 VKSWNDLECELLPVE
+639 VKTWNDLESDLLPVE

-663 ELEVYDELAASI
+663 ELEACDELSASI
-675 AFLENEVD
+675 AFMENEVD

-706 SVKKRAKVT
+706 SVKKRVKVT

-740 KDANSKLLS
+740 KDANSNLLS
-749 RVKEEYNLL
+749 RVKEEYELL

-788 IEQLKSQL
+788 VEQLKSQL
-796 SAIADRYDQTLPSID
+796 SAISDRYDQTLPSID

-820 VNAHLAQMGFVL
+820 VNAHLTQMGFVL

>member
-1 MAVKK
+1 M
-6 SELYSSLWESCNQL
+6 
-20 RGGMDA
+20 
-26 SQYKDYVLV
+26 
-35 VLFLKYI
+35 
-42 SDKAKADKD
+42 
-51 YSLNIPEG
+51 
-59 CTWEDILALRYKS
+59 
-72 NIGERLNEIIHQI
+72 
-85 AEENELTG
+85 
-93 VIDNADFNDETK
+93 IDTADFNDDTK
-105 LGKGKDKI
+105 LGKGKDKVD
-113 ETLSKLVTAFK
+113 TLSKLVTAFT

-135 GDDDILGDAYEYLM
+135 GDDDLLGDAYEYLM

-179 HKDHHENITIYDPT
+179 HQDLHENISIYDPT

-238 YSEIK
+238 CSDIQ

-249 NPQFLSSPTTL
+249 NPQFLSSPTAL

-275 SWLKSAKENDLFE
+275 SWLKSAKENDMFE
-288 RWGNGVVNSEE
+288 RWGNGVVDMEE

-328 VTGKGA
+328 ADGKGA

-375 GIAACIIILDKQDA
+375 GIPACIIILDKQEASD
-389 AERKGIFMIDAKD
+389 RKGIFMIDAKD

-441 EIEKNDYNLNITR
+441 EIEKNDYNLNIPR

-459 DTEVVQ
+459 DTEIVQ
-465 NIDAHLKGG
+465 DIDAHLKGG
-474 LPKHDIEQLSDYWEV
+474 LPKHDIEQLSDYWEA

-496 LVKEQGNGYYAW
+496 LVKNQGNGYYAW
-508 AVSREQIDGIINHNE
+508 AVSREQIDGIINDNE

-558 KALIE
+558 KTLIE

-573 GDENLLVDEY
+573 GKGNLLVDEY

-605 ADGWKLNLRPKLKE
+605 ADGWKLNLRPKQKE
-619 EKKDKK
+619 DKK
-625 EKTEKS
+625 

-639 VKSWNDLECELLPVE
+639 VKTWNDLESDLLPVE

-663 ELEVYDELAASI
+663 ELEACDELSASI
-675 AFLENEVD
+675 AFMENEVT
-683 SLMEENDDVFD
+683 SLVEENDDVFD
-694 AKNFEKEKINLA
+694 TKNFEKEKVNLA

-715 KGEELEHLMEWLD
+715 KGEEQARLIEWIEW
-728 FQSSIKA
+728 QNSIKA

-740 KDANSKLLS
+740 KEANDKLLS
-749 RVKEEYNLL
+749 RVKEEYELL

-788 IEQLKSQL
+788 IELLKSQL
-796 SAIADRYDQTLPSID
+796 SAISDRYDQTLPSID

>member
-51 YSLNIPEG
+51 YLLNIPEG
-59 CTWEDILALRYKS
+59 CFWEDILALRYKS

-85 AEENELTG
+85 AEENDLSG
-93 VIDNADFNDETK
+93 VIDTADFNDDTK
-105 LGKGKDKI
+105 LGKGKDKVD
-113 ETLSKLVTAFK
+113 TLSKLVTAFT

-135 GDDDILGDAYEYLM
+135 GDDDLLGDAYEYLM

-179 HKDHHENITIYDPT
+179 HQDLHENISIYDPT

-238 YSEIK
+238 CSDIQ

-249 NPQFLSSPTTL
+249 NPQFLSSPTAL

-275 SWLKSAKENDLFE
+275 SWLKSAKENDMFE
-288 RWGNGVVNSEE
+288 RWGNGVVDMEE

-328 VTGKGA
+328 ADGKGA
-334 CILPHGVLFRGNAE
+334 CILPHGVLFRGYAE

-375 GIAACIIILDKQDA
+375 GIPACIIILDKQEASD
-389 AERKGIFMIDAKD
+389 RKGIFMIDAKD

-441 EIEKNDYNLNITR
+441 EIEKNDYNLNIPR

-459 DTEVVQ
+459 DTEIVQ
-465 NIDAHLKGG
+465 NIEAHLKGG
-474 LPKHDIEQLSDYWEV
+474 LPKHDIEQLSDYWEA

-496 LVKEQGNGYYAW
+496 LVKDQGNGYYAW
-508 AVSREQIDGIINHNE
+508 AVSREQIDGIINDNE

-558 KALIE
+558 KTLIE

-573 GDENLLVDEY
+573 GEGNLLVDEY

-605 ADGWKLNLRPKLKE
+605 ADGWKLNLRPKQKE
-619 EKKDKK
+619 DKK
-625 EKTEKS
+625 

-639 VKSWNDLECELLPVE
+639 VKTWNDLESDLLPVE

-663 ELEVYDELAASI
+663 ELEACDELSASI
-675 AFLENEVD
+675 AFMENEVT
-683 SLMEENDDVFD
+683 SLVEENDDVFD
-694 AKNFEKEKINLA
+694 TKNFEKEKVNLA

-715 KGEELEHLMEWLD
+715 KGEEQARLIEWIEW
-728 FQSSIKA
+728 QNSIKA

-740 KDANSKLLS
+740 KEANDKLLS
-749 RVKEEYNLL
+749 RVKEEYELL

-788 IEQLKSQL
+788 IELLKSQL
-796 SAIADRYDQTLPSID
+796 SAISDRYDQTLPSID

>member
-51 YSLNIPEG
+51 YLLNIPEG
-59 CTWEDILALRYKS
+59 CFWEDILALRYKS

-85 AEENELTG
+85 AEENDLSG
-93 VIDNADFNDETK
+93 VIDTADFNDDTK
-105 LGKGKDKI
+105 LGKGKDKVD
-113 ETLSKLVTAFK
+113 TLSKLVTAFT

-135 GDDDILGDAYEYLM
+135 GDDDLLGDAYEYLM

-179 HKDHHENITIYDPT
+179 HQDLHENISIYDPT

-238 YSEIK
+238 CSDIQ

-249 NPQFLSSPTTL
+249 NPQFLSSPTAL

-275 SWLKSAKENDLFE
+275 SWLKSAKENDMFE
-288 RWGNGVVNSEE
+288 RWGNGVVDMEE

-328 VTGKGA
+328 ADGKGA

-375 GIAACIIILDKQDA
+375 GIPACIIILDKQEASD
-389 AERKGIFMIDAKD
+389 RKGIFMIDAKD

-419 RIVDTWEA
+419 CIVDTWEA

-441 EIEKNDYNLNITR
+441 EIEKNDYNLNIPR

-459 DTEVVQ
+459 DTEIVQ
-465 NIDAHLKGG
+465 NIEAHLKGG
-474 LPKHDIEQLSDYWEV
+474 LPKHDIDQLSDYWEA

-496 LVKEQGNGYYAW
+496 LVKEQSIGYYAW
-508 AVSREQIDGIINHNE
+508 AVSREQIDGIINDNE

-573 GDENLLVDEY
+573 GEGNLLVDEY

-605 ADGWKLNLRPKLKE
+605 ADGWKLNLRPKQKE
-619 EKKDKK
+619 DKK
-625 EKTEKS
+625 

-639 VKSWNDLECELLPVE
+639 VKTWNDLESDLLPVE

-663 ELEVYDELAASI
+663 ELEACDELSASI
-675 AFLENEVD
+675 AFMENEVI
-683 SLMEENDDVFD
+683 SLVEENDDVFD
-694 AKNFEKEKINLA
+694 TKNFEKEKINLA

-715 KGEELEHLMEWLD
+715 KGEEQEHLMEWIEL
-728 FQSSIKA
+728 QNSIKA

-740 KDANSKLLS
+740 KEANDKLLS
-749 RVKEEYNLL
+749 RVKEEYELL

-796 SAIADRYDQTLPSID
+796 SAISDRYDQTLPSID

>member
-51 YSLNIPEG
+51 YLLNIPEG
-59 CTWEDILALRYKS
+59 CFWEDILVLRYKS

-85 AEENELTG
+85 AEENDLSG
-93 VIDNADFNDETK
+93 VIDTADFNDDTK
-105 LGKGKDKI
+105 LGKGKDKVD
-113 ETLSKLVTAFK
+113 TLSKLVTAFT

-135 GDDDILGDAYEYLM
+135 GDDDLLGDAYEYLM

-179 HKDHHENITIYDPT
+179 HQDLHENISIYDPT

-238 YSEIK
+238 CSDIQ

-249 NPQFLSSPTTL
+249 NPQFLSSPTAL

-275 SWLKSAKENDLFE
+275 SWLKSAKENDMFE
-288 RWGNGVVNSEE
+288 RWGNGVVDMEE

-328 VTGKGA
+328 ADGKGA

-375 GIAACIIILDKQDA
+375 GIPACIIILDKQEASD
-389 AERKGIFMIDAKD
+389 RKGIFMIDAKD

-441 EIEKNDYNLNITR
+441 EIEKNDYNLNIPR

-459 DTEVVQ
+459 DTEIVQ
-465 NIDAHLKGG
+465 DIDAHLKGG
-474 LPKHDIEQLSDYWEV
+474 LPKHDIDQLSDYWEA

-496 LVKEQGNGYYAW
+496 LVKYQGNGYYAW
-508 AVSREQIDGIINHNE
+508 AVSREQIDGIINDNE

-539 FMEQWQETIYDLA
+539 FMEQWQETIYNLA

-558 KALIE
+558 KTLIE

-573 GDENLLVDEY
+573 GEGNLLVDEY

-605 ADGWKLNLRPKLKE
+605 ADGWKLNLRPKQKE
-619 EKKDKK
+619 DKK
-625 EKTEKS
+625 

-639 VKSWNDLECELLPVE
+639 VKTWNDLESDLLPVE

-663 ELEVYDELAASI
+663 ELEACDELSASI
-675 AFLENEVD
+675 AFMENEVT
-683 SLMEENDDVFD
+683 SLVEENDDVFD
-694 AKNFEKEKINLA
+694 TKNFEKEKINLA

-715 KGEELEHLMEWLD
+715 KGEEQEHLMEWIEL
-728 FQSSIKA
+728 QNSIKA

-740 KDANSKLLS
+740 KEANDKLLS
-749 RVKEEYNLL
+749 RVKEEYELL
-758 AQNEMRVKNLVKEK
+758 AQNEMKVKNLVKEK

-796 SAIADRYDQTLPSID
+796 SAISERYDQTLPSID

>member
-51 YSLNIPEG
+51 YLLYIPEG
-59 CTWEDILALRYKS
+59 CFWEDILALRYKS

-85 AEENELTG
+85 AEENDLSG
-93 VIDNADFNDETK
+93 VIDTADFNDDTK
-105 LGKGKDKI
+105 LGKGKDKVD
-113 ETLSKLVTAFK
+113 TLSKLVTAFT

-135 GDDDILGDAYEYLM
+135 GDDDLLGDAYEYLM

-179 HKDHHENITIYDPT
+179 HQDLHENISIYDPT

-238 YSEIK
+238 CSDIQ

-249 NPQFLSSPTTL
+249 NPQFLSSPTAL

-275 SWLKSAKENDLFE
+275 SWLKSAKENDMFE
-288 RWGNGVVNSEE
+288 RWGNGVVDMEE

-328 VTGKGA
+328 ADGKGA

-375 GIAACIIILDKQDA
+375 GIPACIIILDKQEASD
-389 AERKGIFMIDAKD
+389 RKGIFMIDAKD

-409 MNRLREEDIQ
+409 MNHLREEDIQ

-441 EIEKNDYNLNITR
+441 EIEKNDYNLNIPR

-459 DTEVVQ
+459 DTEIVQ
-465 NIDAHLKGG
+465 NIEAHLKGG
-474 LPKHDIEQLSDYWEV
+474 LPKHDIDQLSDYWEA

-496 LVKEQGNGYYAW
+496 LVKYQGNGYYAW
-508 AVSREQIDGIINHNE
+508 AVSREQIDGIINDNE

-539 FMEQWQETIYDLA
+539 FMEQWQETIYNLA

-558 KALIE
+558 KTLIE

-573 GDENLLVDEY
+573 GEGNLLVDEY

-619 EKKDKK
+619 DKK
-625 EKTEKS
+625 EKE
-631 EKKMVPVV
+631 MVPVV
-639 VKSWNDLECELLPVE
+639 VKTWNDLESDLLPVE

-663 ELEVYDELAASI
+663 ELEACDELSASI
-675 AFLENEVD
+675 AFMENEVT
-683 SLMEENDDVFD
+683 SLVEENDDVFD
-694 AKNFEKEKINLA
+694 TKNFEKEKINLA

-715 KGEELEHLMEWLD
+715 KGEEQEHLMEWIEL
-728 FQSSIKA
+728 QNSIKA

-740 KDANSKLLS
+740 KEANDKLLS
-749 RVKEEYNLL
+749 RVKEEYELL

-796 SAIADRYDQTLPSID
+796 SAISDRYDQTLPSID

-820 VNAHLAQMGFVL
+820 VNAHLTQMGFVL

>member
-51 YSLNIPEG
+51 YLLYIPEG
-59 CTWEDILALRYKS
+59 CFWEDILALRYKS

-85 AEENELTG
+85 AEENELSG
-93 VIDNADFNDETK
+93 VIDTADFNDDAK
-105 LGKGKDKI
+105 LGKGKDKVD
-113 ETLSKLVTAFK
+113 TLSKLVTAFT

-135 GDDDILGDAYEYLM
+135 GDDDLLGDAYEYLM

-179 HKDHHENITIYDPT
+179 HQDQHDNISIYDPT

-238 YSEIK
+238 CSDIQ

-249 NPQFLSSPTTL
+249 NPQFLSSPTAL

-275 SWLKSAKENDLFE
+275 SWLKSAKENDMFE
-288 RWGNGVVNSEE
+288 RWGNGVVDLEE

-328 VTGKGA
+328 ADGKGA

-375 GIAACIIILDKQDA
+375 GIPACIIILDKQEASD
-389 AERKGIFMIDAKD
+389 RKGIFMIDAKD

-427 WVDVPHYARFVPQE
+427 WVDVPHYARFVSQE
-441 EIEKNDYNLNITR
+441 EIVKNDYNLNIPR

-459 DTEVVQ
+459 DTEIVQ
-465 NIDAHLKGG
+465 NIEAHLKGG
-474 LPKHDIEQLSDYWEV
+474 LPKHDIEQLSDYWDA

-496 LVKEQGNGYYAW
+496 LVKDQGNGYYAW
-508 AVSREQIDGIINHNE
+508 AVSREQIDGIINNNE

-573 GDENLLVDEY
+573 GEGNLLVDEY

-619 EKKDKK
+619 DKK
-625 EKTEKS
+625 

-639 VKSWNDLECELLPVE
+639 VKSWNDLESDLLPVE

-663 ELEVYDELAASI
+663 ELEACEELSASI
-675 AFLENEVD
+675 AFMENEVVN
-683 SLMEENDDVFD
+683 LVEENDDVFD
-694 AKNFEKEKINLA
+694 AKNFEKEKVNLA

-715 KGEELEHLMEWLD
+715 KGEEQEHLMEWLD
-728 FQSSIKA
+728 LQSSIKA

-740 KDANSKLLS
+740 KEANDKLLS
-749 RVKEEYNLL
+749 RVKEEYDLL

-796 SAIADRYDQTLPSID
+796 SAISDRYDQTLPSID

>member
-1 MAVKK
+1 M
-6 SELYSSLWESCNQL
+6 
-20 RGGMDA
+20 
-26 SQYKDYVLV
+26 
-35 VLFLKYI
+35 
-42 SDKAKADKD
+42 
-51 YSLNIPEG
+51 
-59 CTWEDILALRYKS
+59 
-72 NIGERLNEIIHQI
+72 
-85 AEENELTG
+85 
-93 VIDNADFNDETK
+93 
-105 LGKGKDKI
+105 
-113 ETLSKLVTAFK
+113 
-124 KNALDFSSNRA
+124 
-135 GDDDILGDAYEYLM
+135 
-149 KNFASESGKS
+149 
-159 KGQFYTPG
+159 
-167 EVSRVMAKVIGI
+167 
-179 HKDHHENITIYDPT
+179 
-193 CGSGS
+193 
-198 LLLRALS
+198 
-205 ESLHPNNTAL
+205 
-215 FGQEK
+215 
-220 DINNVGM
+220 
-227 AKMNMILHGYE
+227 
-238 YSEIK
+238 
-243 QGDTLN
+243 
-249 NPQFLSSPTTL
+249 
-260 QTFNYVVANPPFSQK
+260 
-275 SWLKSAKENDLFE
+275 FE
-288 RWGNGVVNSEE
+288 RWGNGVVDMEE

-328 VTGKGA
+328 ADGKGA
-334 CILPHGVLFRGNAE
+334 CILPHGVLFRGYAE

-375 GIAACIIILDKQDA
+375 GIPACIIILDKQEASD
-389 AERKGIFMIDAKD
+389 RKGIFMIDAKD

-441 EIEKNDYNLNITR
+441 EIEKNDYNLNIPR

-459 DTEVVQ
+459 DTEIVQ
-465 NIDAHLKGG
+465 NIEAHLKGG
-474 LPKHDIEQLSDYWEV
+474 LPKHDIDQLSDYWEA

-496 LVKEQGNGYYAW
+496 LVKYQGNGYYAW
-508 AVSREQIDGIINHNE
+508 AVSREQIDGIINDNE
-523 DYQTQQATLK
+523 DYQIQQATLK

-539 FMEQWQETIYDLA
+539 FMEQWQETIYNLA

-558 KALIE
+558 KTLIE

-573 GDENLLVDEY
+573 GEGNLLVDEY

-619 EKKDKK
+619 EKK
-625 EKTEKS
+625 

-639 VKSWNDLECELLPVE
+639 VKTWNDLESDLLPVE

-663 ELEVYDELAASI
+663 ELEACDELSASI
-675 AFLENEVD
+675 AFMENEVT
-683 SLMEENDDVFD
+683 SLVEENDDVFD
-694 AKNFEKEKINLA
+694 TKNFEKEKVNLA

-715 KGEELEHLMEWLD
+715 KGEEQARLIEWIEW
-728 FQSSIKA
+728 QNSIKA

-740 KDANSKLLS
+740 KEANDKLLS
-749 RVKEEYNLL
+749 RVKEEYDLL
-758 AQNEMRVKNLVKEK
+758 AQNEMKVKNLVKEK

-796 SAIADRYDQTLPSID
+796 SAISDRYDQTLPSID